1 MEPKSH
7 PVHAYVVC
15 GLSTMMPSCS
25 RDRQSWFEHGP
36 SLSSNRKHNQT
47 IIKVNGGQELCM
59 TDFQGQRASFATD
72 VLPTW
77 FLNFTAGKGQ
87 FDRLIYNQFVQ
98 VDGSSL
104 DLLRSNSIGDAW
116 PGYSRGF
123 ASCLQQSSRIY
134 CTLSSKRPALSKKN
148 KRPKFPFASFRDST
162 IPPSEDELTLI
173 VAGGVLGALAGFV
186 QMSLGYLGCDEL
198 CCYAGVELCCSDV
211 LRDTPF
217 TLKNSCGTLAGG
229 GALAPKALWPRRCV
243 LVPAQAMDERESQS
257 EVFGLFS

>member
-1 MEPKSH
+1 MVRAWTIS
-7 PVHAYVVC
+7 
-15 GLSTMMPSCS
+15 MQ
-25 RDRQSWFEHGP
+25 QSIA
-36 SLSSNRKHNQT
+36 NT
-47 IIKVNGGQELCM
+47 IKQYQRYSKIRSIKVNGGQELCM

-134 CTLSSKRPALSKKN
+134 CTLSSKRPALSKTN
-148 KRPKFPFASFRDST
+148 KRSQVSFRILSGFHHST
-162 IPPSEDELTLI
+162 I
-173 VAGGVLGALAGFV
+173 GG
-186 QMSLGYLGCDEL
+186 
-198 CCYAGVELCCSDV
+198 
-211 LRDTPF
+211 
-217 TLKNSCGTLAGG
+217 
-229 GALAPKALWPRRCV
+229 
-243 LVPAQAMDERESQS
+243 
-257 EVFGLFS
+257 